1 MIEVDVKGI
10 AGVEEFWRVE
20 KAGMEIFMT
29 RNIRGE
35 EKAFLVRRANT
46 VEVRT
51 DGNLAKL
58 LKEKYESV
66 MDSRYFGRG
75 GIEVVLAGQI
85 GEGEVRDL
93 VRLSYDLTRR

>member
-1 MIEVDVKGI
+1 MIEIDVVKI
-10 AGVEEFWRVE
+10 SGVEEFRRME
-20 KAGMEIFMT
+20 KEDVEIFMT
-29 RNIRGE
+29 RGADGE
-35 EKAFLVRRANT
+35 ERAFLVKRANT

-75 GIEVVLAGQI
+75 GIEVVLSGQI
-85 GEGEVRDL
+85 PAEEICDL
-93 VRLSYDLTRR
+93 VRLSYEMTRK